1 MNINWCGQSCF
12 KISVKDKDTPAT
24 IIINPFSEETGLK
37 LPKLEGDILL
47 VSKKAPDYNN
57 TGKVAGPAR
66 NASHSDAGGNPFLV
80 NGPGEYEIKKIFI
93 QGIVAGD
100 GTTIYVIDAEDIRI
114 CLLAGLSKK
123 QLDEEQLETVG
134 DVDIL
139 LIPVGGGEVISAKEA
154 LEIMSQIEPSI
165 TIPIHYDL
173 PKLNSKLDKLEEF
186 LKAIG
191 VKSIAPIDSF
201 SIKKKDIS
209 KEEAKIIV
217 LNA

>member
-1 MNINWCGQSCF
+1 
-12 KISVKDKDTPAT
+12 
-24 IIINPFSEETGLK
+24 
-37 LPKLEGDILL
+37 
-47 VSKKAPDYNN
+47 
-57 TGKVAGPAR
+57 
-66 NASHSDAGGNPFLV
+66 
-80 NGPGEYEIKKIFI
+80 
-93 QGIVAGD
+93 
-100 GTTIYVIDAEDIRI
+100 
-114 CLLAGLSKK
+114 
-123 QLDEEQLETVG
+123 
-134 DVDIL
+134 
-139 LIPVGGGEVISAKEA
+139 
-154 LEIMSQIEPSI
+154 MSQIEPSI